1 MTLPL
6 RLALW
11 ASLAGVMVLPLALV
25 VSLALGAN
33 HLPELIDQGLL
44 TATANSLVS
53 SLLSAVGAVIIG
65 TLMAFGLD
73 RTDLPGRGALRLLL
87 LTPLFIPPFIGAI
100 AWSGL
105 LTDGGDPLGVETFAT
120 HRLPLDEAP
129 QAYETFQK
137 KADGMFKVVLK
148 P

>member
-25 VSLALGAN
+25 VSLGLGAN

-73 RTDLPGRGALRLLL
+73 RTDRK
-87 LTPLFIPPFIGAI
+87 
-100 AWSGL
+100 S
-105 LTDGGDPLGVETFAT
+105 
-120 HRLPLDEAP
+120 
-129 QAYETFQK
+129 
-137 KADGMFKVVLK
+137 VV
-148 P
+148 